1 MITTKVRDQMHDI
14 RRIRGRGRRGGWE
27 KREREE
33 EEEGGRKKVH
43 ILSVAST
50 IGDTDLKGS
59 IGINKARSI

>member
-1 MITTKVRDQMHDI
+1 MDRAASVILTKIRDQMHDV
-14 RRIRGRGRRGGWE
+14 RRIRGEWE

-33 EEEGGRKKVH
+33 EGGRKKIC

-59 IGINKARSI
+59 IGVNKDRSI

>member
-1 MITTKVRDQMHDI
+1 MHDV
-14 RRIRGRGRRGGWE
+14 RRIRGRGRRGEWE

-33 EEEGGRKKVH
+33 EEGGRKKVC

-59 IGINKARSI
+59 IGVNKDRSI